1 LGAVLVTGGLGY
13 VGRHLVAR
21 LAGEGREVV
30 SYNRD
35 FVAADEGP
43 VRNVQ
48 GELYDLP
55 RLVRA
60 LEEHSVER
68 IVHTAAM
75 SHPELSVEMPI
86 GTFAANVEG
95 TLHVFEA
102 ARMAGVTRIVCCSS
116 ESAYGHV
123 EGLVRE
129 DARLRPTTPYGV
141 SKAACEMLAD
151 VYCDIYGLDPVS
163 LRITEI
169 YGPGNKMPQYLKG
182 MILAAHA
189 GRPYRLEHG
198 AGQGFHFI
206 RVEDVVE
213 AMMLALDAERVG
225 QRAYNVTGGEQLTL
239 AQAAEIVREALPGAQ
254 IELGAGPVPGL
265 DVQGPFDISAARRDL
280 GYEPRWSPPE
290 GIGAYARWLADNDHL
305 EELRCPNARANS
317 PS

>member
-1 LGAVLVTGGLGY
+1 VGAILVTGGLGY
-13 VGRHLVAR
+13 VGRQLVAR
-21 LAGEGREVV
+21 LAGEGRAVV

-35 FVAADEGP
+35 FVADDGNGP
-43 VRNVQ
+43 VRFVQ
-48 GELYDLP
+48 GELYDIP
-55 RLVRA
+55 RLVRT
-60 LEEHSVER
+60 LERHGVER

-102 ARMAGVTRIVCCSS
+102 ARMAGVGRIVCFSS
-116 ESAYGHV
+116 ESAYGHS

-151 VYCDIYGLDPVS
+151 VYADLYALELVS

-189 GRPYRLEHG
+189 GEAYRLEHG
-198 AGQGFHFI
+198 ADQGFHFV

-213 AMMLALDAERVG
+213 AVVRTLDAERYG

-239 AQAAEIVREALPGAQ
+239 AQGAEIVRETIPGAA
-254 IELGAGPVPGL
+254 IELGPGPIPGL
-265 DVQGPFDISAARRDL
+265 DVQGPLDISAARRDL
-280 GYEPRWSPPE
+280 GYEPRWTPRE
-290 GIGAYARWLADNDHL
+290 GIADYARWLAANDV
-305 EELRCPNARANS
+305 
-317 PS
+317 